1 MDIKNI
7 IENLRNEESLNE
19 GINDPGIFKA
29 VFLAGGPGSGK
40 SFIVGRTAL
49 TSFGMRVVNSDPA
62 FERALDK
69 AGLDKGN
76 PDDIFSDLGQQVRGK
91 AKALTAM
98 QQAGYMKGRLGLVI
112 DGTGKDYDKIKK
124 QKDKLEAMGYETA
137 MIFVNTDLDTALNR
151 NRLRARSL
159 PDNEVESMW
168 KGVQGNIGKF
178 QSAFK
183 SKMFVIDNSDGSDF
197 ERDVM
202 RAYRTIGTWAK
213 KAPTNSAAKK
223 WISAEKAARGIKEE
237 LLREDAEFAQDSLE
251 MMLRQLIILSNK
263 STELA
268 EALMEEVDS
277 PQNAEYEM
285 EAWVVSKVTK
295 AKDYIDA
302 VYDYSIMDEMDDD

>member
-1 MDIKNI
+1 MDIRNI
-7 IENLRNEESLNE
+7 IENLRNEETLEE

-49 TSFGMRVVNSDPA
+49 TSFGLRVVNSDPA

-69 AGLDKGN
+69 SGLDKGN
-76 PDDIFSDLGQQVRGK
+76 PDDVFSDLGQQVRGK
-91 AKALTAM
+91 AKALTAA
-98 QQAGYMKGRLGLVI
+98 QQAGYMRGRLALVV

-183 SKMFVIDNSDGSDF
+183 EKMFVIDNSDGADF

-202 RAYRTIGTWAK
+202 RAYRTIGAWTK
-213 KAPTNSAAKK
+213 KSPTKTVAKK

-237 LLREDAEFAQDSLE
+237 LFIEDAEFAQDSLE

-268 EALMEEVDS
+268 EALMEEVDN
-277 PQNAEYEM
+277 PQNNEYEM

>member
-7 IENLRNEESLNE
+7 IENLRNEDSLNE
-19 GINDPGIFKA
+19 GVNDPGIFKA

-98 QQAGYMKGRLGLVI
+98 QQAGYMRGRLGLVV

-124 QKDKLEAMGYETA
+124 QKVKLEAMGYETA

-168 KGVQGNIGKF
+168 KGVQKH
-178 QSAFK
+178 
-183 SKMFVIDNSDGSDF
+183 
-197 ERDVM
+197 
-202 RAYRTIGTWAK
+202 W
-213 KAPTNSAAKK
+213 
-223 WISAEKAARGIKEE
+223 
-237 LLREDAEFAQDSLE
+237 
-251 MMLRQLIILSNK
+251 
-263 STELA
+263 
-268 EALMEEVDS
+268 
-277 PQNAEYEM
+277 
-285 EAWVVSKVTK
+285 
-295 AKDYIDA
+295 
-302 VYDYSIMDEMDDD
+302 